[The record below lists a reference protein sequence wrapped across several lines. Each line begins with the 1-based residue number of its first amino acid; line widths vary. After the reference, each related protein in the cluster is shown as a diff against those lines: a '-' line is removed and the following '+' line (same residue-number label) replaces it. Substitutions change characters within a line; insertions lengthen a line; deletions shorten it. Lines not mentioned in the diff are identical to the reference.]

1 MVLISKRKLGY
12 CSQWRQGL
20 GVVWNPGDSLGYFLV
35 LFPKVKV
42 NGKLLRFL
50 SDLKNMVG
58 GWAGQ

>member
-1 MVLISKRKLGY
+1 M
-12 CSQWRQGL
+12 
-20 GVVWNPGDSLGYFLV
+20 VWNPGDSLGYFLV